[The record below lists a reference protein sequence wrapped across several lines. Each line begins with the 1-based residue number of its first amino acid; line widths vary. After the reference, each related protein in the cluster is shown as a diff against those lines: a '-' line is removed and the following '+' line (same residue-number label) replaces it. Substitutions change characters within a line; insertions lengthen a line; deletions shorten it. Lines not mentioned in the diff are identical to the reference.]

1 MTEADLITEMD
12 KNGIGT
18 DSTIHEH
25 IKVIQER
32 GYAELTES
40 RHFKPT

>member
-32 GYAELTES
+32 GYAELTKS